1 MNALKSTKFNGSID
15 IVKFLMAILVI
26 GIHTEPFQNNIWLDR
41 GFGIITR
48 LCVPFFFIV
57 SSYLFWNKPNQNLGR
72 YIKRML
78 ILYFIWTIIYL
89 PLYWNSIKN
98 MSILSILRGL
108 LWDGNLIHGLWFL
121 LASIVGLLF
130 TYGLSKKL
138 NIRIVFIIS
147 IIFLIIGTVKSTYST
162 AVEQLTG
169 ITLPDY
175 LGFRNG
181 LFYAFPYFT
190 LGMAVAK
197 TDNLKKIKINRLLI
211 GFVISLLLLIAE
223 TFLFVIVF
231 KTTTTILWLSVL
243 PYAFFFFLIV

>member
-1 MNALKSTKFNGSID
+1 
-15 IVKFLMAILVI
+15 
-26 GIHTEPFQNNIWLDR
+26 
-41 GFGIITR
+41 
-48 LCVPFFFIV
+48 
-57 SSYLFWNKPNQNLGR
+57 
-72 YIKRML
+72 
-78 ILYFIWTIIYL
+78 
-89 PLYWNSIKN
+89 

-121 LASIVGLLF
+121 LASIVGLLI
-130 TYGLSKKL
+130 TYGLSKIL

-243 PYAFFFFLIV
+243 PYAFFFFLIVLKKDIYINKNISIALRNSSTLMYVSQYLFIPLFNKITNGLLLFLLVTMATFVFSLIIISLSKLKYLKWLHYLY

>member
-1 MNALKSTKFNGSID
+1 
-15 IVKFLMAILVI
+15 
-26 GIHTEPFQNNIWLDR
+26 
-41 GFGIITR
+41 
-48 LCVPFFFIV
+48 
-57 SSYLFWNKPNQNLGR
+57 
-72 YIKRML
+72 ML
-78 ILYFIWTIIYL
+78 IGKEEILTYLELRTMTHLFNQINYL
-89 PLYWNSIKN
+89 P
-98 MSILSILRGL
+98 
-108 LWDGNLIHGLWFL
+108 GNLI
-121 LASIVGLLF
+121 LLF

-197 TDNLKKIKINRLLI
+197 TDSKY
-211 GFVISLLLLIAE
+211 
-223 TFLFVIVF
+223 TD
-231 KTTTTILWLSVL
+231 
-243 PYAFFFFLIV
+243 